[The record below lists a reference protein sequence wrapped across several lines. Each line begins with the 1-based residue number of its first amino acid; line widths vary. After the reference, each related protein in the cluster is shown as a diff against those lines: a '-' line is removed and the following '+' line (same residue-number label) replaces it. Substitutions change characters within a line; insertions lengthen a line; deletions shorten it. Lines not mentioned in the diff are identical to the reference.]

1 MKIAPLADVKAKFS
15 NYVDNIGDGPVIVT
29 RNGRAA
35 AVLVSIPDG
44 EDELESF
51 ILAHTPRF
59 RRLID
64 SAYERIRTTGG
75 VTHKDFWRKVGKS
88 R

>member
-15 NYVDNIGDGPVIVT
+15 NYVDKVEDGPVIVT
-29 RNGRAA
+29 KNGRAA
-35 AVLVSIPDG
+35 AVLVSVPIG
-44 EDELESF
+44 ENALENF

-59 RRLID
+59 LRLID

-75 VTHKDFWRKVGKS
+75 IKHKDFWRRVGKS

>member
-15 NYVDNIGDGPVIVT
+15 NYVNKVDDGPVIVT
-29 RNGRAA
+29 KNGRAA
-35 AVLVSIPDG
+35 AVLVSVPNG

-59 RRLID
+59 RKLLN

-75 VTHKDFWRKVGKS
+75 VKHKDFWRKVGKS

>member
-15 NYVDNIGDGPVIVT
+15 NYVDKVEDGPVIVT
-29 RNGRAA
+29 KNGRAA
-35 AVLVSIPDG
+35 AVLVSVPAG
-44 EDELESF
+44 ENELENF

-59 RRLID
+59 RRLLD

-75 VTHKDFWRKVGKS
+75 IKHKDFWRKVGKS
-88 R
+88 T